1 MFKTVAKLCADNNRH
16 TVVGLLQPL
25 LQLQRVDTALL
36 QLAHHQASLA
46 ERTSLTVAKAA
57 LVATQSKHNKLLTEL
72 KAVKEEIVALE
83 AANKKCELAIQK
95 YSQQLKTVIAPREAE
110 ALQHEIETVRVE
122 RSGNDD
128 KELALLEN
136 SENLDSQI
144 LELSEQIVS
153 QQASVEQATLALK
166 SALTTCEADKQKLD
180 AQRSQVASE
189 IDPKLIKLYDVKRN
203 KRTTPAV
210 ADLHGTKCQSC
221 HLDLSVV
228 ELSALKKLVKNETSE
243 TDGNVVYAE
252 CPNCDC
258 YLVI

>member
-36 QLAHHQASLA
+36 QLAHHQSSLA
-46 ERTSLTVAKAA
+46 ERTSLAAAKAG
-57 LVATQSKHNKLLTEL
+57 LVATQGKHIKLLTEL
-72 KAVKEEIVALE
+72 KAVKEDVVALE
-83 AANKKCELAIQK
+83 AANKKCEMAIQK

-110 ALQHEIETVRVE
+110 ALQHEIETMRVE

-128 KELALLEN
+128 KELALLEK
-136 SENLDSQI
+136 SENIESQI
-144 LELSEQIVS
+144 LELAEQIDS
-153 QQASVEQATLALK
+153 QQVSVEQATLALN
-166 SALTTCEADKQKLD
+166 SALATCEADKQKLD

-228 ELSALKKLVKNETSE
+228 ELSALKKVGAEE
-243 TDGNVVYAE
+243 FAE

>member
-1 MFKTVAKLCADNNRH
+1 M
-16 TVVGLLQPL
+16 GLLQPL

-36 QLAHHQASLA
+36 QLAHHQSSLA
-46 ERTSLTVAKAA
+46 ERTSLAAAKAG
-57 LVATQSKHNKLLTEL
+57 LVATQGKHNKLLTEL
-72 KAVKEEIVALE
+72 KAVKEDVVALE
-83 AANKKCELAIQK
+83 AANKKCEMAIQK

-110 ALQHEIETVRVE
+110 ALQHEIETMRVE

-128 KELALLEN
+128 KELALLEK
-136 SENLDSQI
+136 SESIESQISELAEQIDSQ
-144 LELSEQIVS
+144 QV
-153 QQASVEQATLALK
+153 SVEQATLALN
-166 SALTTCEADKQKLD
+166 SALATCEADKQKLD

-228 ELSALKKLVKNETSE
+228 ELSALKKVGAEE
-243 TDGNVVYAE
+243 FAE

>member
-1 MFKTVAKLCADNNRH
+1 MFKTIAKLCADNNRH

-36 QLAHHQASLA
+36 QLAHHQSSLA
-46 ERTSLTVAKAA
+46 ERTSLAAAKAG
-57 LVATQSKHNKLLTEL
+57 LVATQGKHIKLLTEL
-72 KAVKEEIVALE
+72 KAVKEDVVALE
-83 AANKKCELAIQK
+83 AANKKCEMAIQK

-110 ALQHEIETVRVE
+110 ALQHEIETARVE

-128 KELALLEN
+128 KELASLEK
-136 SENLDSQI
+136 SETIESQI
-144 LELSEQIVS
+144 SELAEQMVS
-153 QQASVEQATLALK
+153 QQVSVEQATLALN
-166 SALTTCEADKQKLD
+166 SALATCEADKQKLD

-228 ELSALKKLVKNETSE
+228 ELSALKKVGAEE
-243 TDGNVVYAE
+243 FAE